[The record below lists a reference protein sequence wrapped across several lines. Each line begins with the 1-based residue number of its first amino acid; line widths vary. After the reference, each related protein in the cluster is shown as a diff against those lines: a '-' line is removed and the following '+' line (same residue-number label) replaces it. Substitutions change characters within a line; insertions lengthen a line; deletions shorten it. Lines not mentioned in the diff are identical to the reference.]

1 MVVAREGHVAQ
12 PERQPRLQRDG
23 PNGVEFGWKLTSRA
37 NEHTEGTST
46 PTTSLPV
53 TSPNVA
59 TVIAAGYQPC

>member
-1 MVVAREGHVAQ
+1 MSHNPNDNPDCKET
-12 PERQPRLQRDG
+12 G

>member
-1 MVVAREGHVAQ
+1 
-12 PERQPRLQRDG
+12 
-23 PNGVEFGWKLTSRA
+23 SRA